1 MGTKHFIFT
10 AMCFMAAVTALF
22 STATAFAEVRIVALG
37 DSQMHGY
44 HLPDGQSYPA
54 QLEAAS
60 RGRQPQG

>member
-1 MGTKHFIFT
+1 
-10 AMCFMAAVTALF
+10 LF